1 MLIKLQKADNINLK
15 KDIRDY
21 TNKNNDNIK
30 NNNNNSIFPYNKYK
44 KDITVQN
51 NKNIKKNSK
60 INKANTIEGNN
71 YSKKIY
77 ENSYENCEIKDM
89 YLNKKNK
96 IKGKKNKDNEL
107 NNRSEENNQNSF
119 NTKYDYILQ
128 KAKMSNGPVEI
139 PADIDIQGNLNQ
151 KEWKNENNKI
161 NENVKRSDIIK
172 KIKIFNNKKNNKE
185 CSNLLKKMKENE
197 KKLIIFPYVKQKQK
211 INKTIHSIGHSNGV
225 TYLKTSLLSGGNE
238 NTIYNNFMNKIRNN
252 EKKNKK
258 VKKNMRINLLPRQYI
273 NKAEIDLNY
282 NNINYY

>member
-15 KDIRDY
+15 KDIEDNVY
-21 TNKNNDNIK
+21 KNNDNIK
-30 NNNNNSIFPYNKYK
+30 NNNNNNIFQYNKYK
-44 KDITVQN
+44 KDITIQN
-51 NKNIKKNSK
+51 NKNIKKITK
-60 INKANTIEGNN
+60 INKANTVEGNN
-71 YSKKIY
+71 YSKNIN

-89 YLNKKNK
+89 YLNKRNK
-96 IKGKKNKDNEL
+96 IKGKKNKNNVL

-128 KAKMSNGPVEI
+128 KAKISNGPVEI
-139 PADIDIQGNLNQ
+139 PSDIDIQGNLNQ

-197 KKLIIFPYVKQKQK
+197 KKLIIFPYAKQKQK
-211 INKTIHSIGHSNGV
+211 INKTIHTIGHSNGV

-238 NTIYNNFMNKIRNN
+238 NTIYNNFMNKIRND

-273 NKAEIDLNY
+273 NKAEIDLND